1 MTESSARPEHTAAAD
16 PPATAARPADTAS
29 AGPLPPAAPGTAA
42 MTAPVT
48 TSAASSAAAGGTSL
62 PRLRLPGVSGTA
74 DASADGAVPK
84 ARRRGAGEPNVR
96 AKDRRGNASRDQ
108 RKFVPRRGGG

>member
-1 MTESSARPEHTAAAD
+1 MTESSARPEHTTAAD
-16 PPATAARPADTAS
+16 PPATAARPADTVS
-29 AGPLPPAAPGTAA
+29 AGALPPAAPVTAA
-42 MTAPVT
+42 MTAP
-48 TSAASSAAAGGTSL
+48 AAAGGTSL
-62 PRLRLPGVSGTA
+62 PRIHLPGVSGTA